1 MDHVNNAVY
10 SDWLDE
16 AVLAAGGNEAVRAV
30 PRLVR
35 LEYARAAEPASH
47 LVADTWP
54 DGDAWVCRIAEADGA
69 DLLRARL
76 EPRLD
81 G

>member
-1 MDHVNNAVY
+1 MDHVNNAIY

-16 AVLAAGGNEAVRAV
+16 AVLAAGGNVAVRAV

-35 LEYARAAEPASH
+35 LEYARAAEPAAD

-54 DGDAWVCRIAEADGA
+54 DGEAWVCRIAEADGV